1 LAAHIFAKKT
11 WYKTIDKKTWHVI
24 MMPRK
29 LGEEKSMNKEEILE
43 KSREAKSDEGSQYA
57 QNKGRRIGVAAMM
70 ILFIILILYNLFMGI
85 DNNAIFALFWTY
97 LGFESYGKYRFTK
110 GKAELVGAIAGMIA
124 GAGFLAGYLIST
136 LV

>member
-1 LAAHIFAKKT
+1 MT
-11 WYKTIDKKTWHVI
+11 
-24 MMPRK
+24 PRK
-29 LGEEKSMNKEEILE
+29 LGEEKCMNKEEILE

-70 ILFIILILYNLFMGI
+70 ILFIILILYNLFRGI

-124 GAGFLAGYLIST
+124 GAGFLACYLIST
-136 LV
+136 LA